1 LPDIAAAGAS
11 LAVISPQVART
22 PRETEEPTPLSFEM
36 LRDFGNR
43 VAEAYG
49 LVFTLPDDLR
59 EIYLKF
65 GIDLARGNGDGTWRL
80 PVPARFVIDR
90 QGIIRAVDADPDYTR
105 RPEPAQTV
113 EILSGGRAAVR
124 PPGATDTCP
133 RAGSQDPDP
142 RDRVRGRRERGHAVP
157 QAGDRQPRWRRT
169 HDLRLR

>member
-1 LPDIAAAGAS
+1 
-11 LAVISPQVART
+11 VART
-22 PRETEEPTPLSFEM
+22 PRETEEPKPLSVEL
-36 LRDFGNR
+36 LRDFGNK

-80 PVPARFVIDR
+80 PVPARFVVDR

-113 EILSGGRAAVR
+113 EMLKGLRGAVGG
-124 PPGATDTCP
+124 D
-133 RAGSQDPDP
+133 
-142 RDRVRGRRERGHAVP
+142 
-157 QAGDRQPRWRRT
+157 
-169 HDLRLR
+169 

>member
-1 LPDIAAAGAS
+1 MPQITDAGAS

-22 PRETEEPTPLSFEM
+22 PRETEEPKAFAYEM

-43 VAEAYG
+43 VAESYG

-59 EIYLKF
+59 EIYTKF

-90 QGIIRAVDADPDYTR
+90 QGIVRAVDADPDYTR

-113 EILSGGRAAVR
+113 KILEG
-124 PPGATDTCP
+124 
-133 RAGSQDPDP
+133 
-142 RDRVRGRRERGHAVP
+142 
-157 QAGDRQPRWRRT
+157 
-169 HDLRLR
+169 LRS